1 MHFIVDILF
10 HMLDDYYVEISALVS
25 FGNDFDKIQGRI
37 RVKMKKSRE
46 DQEEDIISEFIKDLD
61 LSDARVKKRLFMECS
76 RQELFQTAVGKK
88 FMQNLLPEKMKVE
101 LLEEKKKYSGW
112 KQHGK
117 KVAVIGSLC
126 TVLFGGILVTFHIME
141 FKMGKANA
149 MSGVVSDYELDQMRG
164 GEDFGDEKNSET
176 EDLGEDNF
184 EETIKRSNAMENDVL
199 TGQTEYTLKFEEIF
213 AKTKEEKELSGK
225 TTYFS
230 DTYMVQESK
239 NDRIKEED
247 LNQLSYEQ
255 LYIGL
260 YEIYARHGRRFYDV
274 NLQAYF
280 NEKSW
285 YVPIAEDVRFT
296 EDVLNEYERSNIIAI
311 KETMDRYEEENKVT
325 VYDYSSITI
334 DEMRNCLE
342 DIYKIQKNYLY
353 CFTITKYYDGR
364 QDFEQCFQ
372 SQKENLS
379 KVLKVDLLNES
390 IDQADDAKI
399 RAMFMNLQEAGYL
412 MDGELVLNNMG
423 AL

>member
-1 MHFIVDILF
+1 MWKLAHWCRFMPSHNDK
-10 HMLDDYYVEISALVS
+10 DGD
-25 FGNDFDKIQGRI
+25 DFDKIQGRI

-46 DQEEDIISEFIKDLD
+46 DQEEDVISEFIKDLD
-61 LSDARVKKRLFMECS
+61 LSDASVKKRLFMECS
-76 RQELFQTAVGKK
+76 RQELFETSVGKK
-88 FMQNLLPEKMKVE
+88 FMQSLLPEKRMEE
-101 LLEEKKKYSGW
+101 LPEEKKKYSGW
-112 KQHGK
+112 KQQRK

-126 TVLFGGILVTFHIME
+126 TVLLGGILVTIHIME
-141 FKMGKANA
+141 LKMGKASA
-149 MSGVVSDYELDQMRG
+149 MSGLVSDHELDKMQG
-164 GEDFGDEKNSET
+164 SQSFGNEESSGT
-176 EDLGEDNF
+176 EDLAEANFGEPV
-184 EETIKRSNAMENDVL
+184 EPSNAVEDDVL
-199 TGQTEYTLKFEEIF
+199 TGQTELMLKFEEIF
-213 AKTKEEKELSGK
+213 AKAKVEKELSGE
-225 TTYFS
+225 TTDFS
-230 DTYMVQESK
+230 DTYMIQESK
-239 NDRIKEED
+239 NNRIKEED

-285 YVPIAEDVRFT
+285 YVPISEDVRFT

-311 KETMDRYEEENKVT
+311 KEMMDRYEEENKVA

-342 DIYKIQKNYLY
+342 NIYKIQKNYLY
-353 CFTITKYYDGR
+353 GFTITKYYDGR
-364 QDFEQCFQ
+364 QEFEQCFQ

-379 KVLKVDLLNES
+379 KVLKVNLLNES
-390 IDQADDAKI
+390 IDQADDDKI

-412 MDGELVLNNMG
+412 MDGEFVLNNMG